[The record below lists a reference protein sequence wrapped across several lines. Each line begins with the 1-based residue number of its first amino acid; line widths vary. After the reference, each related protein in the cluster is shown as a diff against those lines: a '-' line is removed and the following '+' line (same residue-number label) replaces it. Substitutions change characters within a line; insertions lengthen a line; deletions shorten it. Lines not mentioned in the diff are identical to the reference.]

1 VRIQS
6 HPSLTLRVTM
16 REYPA
21 ANARVNRSGKIVLAE
36 PVVKAPTTNA
46 VKRRRRSRDASSVQS
61 GSFPEDSLAG
71 PRFRRWWSIALV
83 VGLVGGGLV
92 VAYWPFS
99 RAPAAPDRAEHFT
112 VEVVNTFP
120 HDAKAYC
127 QGLYFYD
134 DHLLESTGGYGDS
147 TLRQVELDT
156 GKTIHSVQLDERLFG
171 EGITVFNDRVY
182 QLTWKSGVCYV
193 YDAKTLKY
201 LHQFRYRGEGWGLTD
216 DGERLIMSNGGS
228 TLYYRDPTTFEVTG
242 QLKVTHRGALIKN
255 LNELEFV
262 SGEIYANIYKKDMIV
277 RISPRDGEVT
287 GWIDLSG
294 LMSRRERAASRAE
307 VLNGI
312 AYDSTTQ
319 RLFVTGKNW
328 PKLFEV
334 RLAPK
339 P

>member
-1 VRIQS
+1 
-6 HPSLTLRVTM
+6 
-16 REYPA
+16 
-21 ANARVNRSGKIVLAE
+21 VLAE
-36 PVVKAPTTNA
+36 PVVKSPASNA
-46 VKRRRRSRDASSVQS
+46 VKQRRGARSASSLRARSSPEESPVARRS
-61 GSFPEDSLAG
+61 
-71 PRFRRWWSIALV
+71 RRWWSLALV
-83 VGLVGGGLV
+83 LLLIGGGIAV
-92 VAYWPFS
+92 SFWPFS
-99 RAPAAPDRAEHFT
+99 RARALPDRAEHFT
-112 VEVVNTFP
+112 VEVVNAYP
-120 HDAKAYC
+120 HDSKAYC

-134 DHLLESTGGYGDS
+134 GNLLESTGGYGDS
-147 TLRQVELDT
+147 SLRQIELET
-156 GKTIHSVQLDERLFG
+156 GKTIRSIQLDGRLFG
-171 EGITVFNDRVY
+171 EGITVLGDRIY

-216 DGERLIMSNGGS
+216 DGQRLIMSDGSS

-242 QLKVTHRGALIKN
+242 QLKVAHRGALIKN

-277 RISPRDGEVT
+277 RISPGDGEVT

-294 LMSRRERAASRAE
+294 LLSRRERTTARAE

-312 AYDSTTQ
+312 AYDPTNQ

-328 PKLFEV
+328 PKLFEI

-339 P
+339 E